1 MRREDFPILLKNLG
15 LNTRG
20 AEVGVDTGIFSTV
33 LISAG
38 FNLFFSIDNWSSGVF
53 DTLDKEGNPSSRPA
67 EHNYD
72 LAKERLSIF
81 GERSKV
87 LRMSSQ
93 EASEMFRNHY
103 FDFVYI
109 DADHRYEAVRQDLM
123 LWYSKVRPGGIIAGH
138 DYRDGAVDWE
148 SGLRSYY
155 GVKQAVDE
163 FFNDKKLEIKT
174 TDEPDWKS
182 WYVHKSYEHANP

>member
-20 AEVGVDTGIFSTV
+20 AEVGVDTGVFSTV

-38 FNLFFSIDNWSSGVF
+38 FNLFFSIDNWSSSVF
-53 DTLDKEGNPSSRPA
+53 DTLDKEGKPSSKPA

-138 DYRDGAVDWE
+138 DYRDGTVDWE

-182 WYVHKSYEHANP
+182 WYVHKPYEHANP

>member
-1 MRREDFPILLKNLG
+1 MIREDFPLFLKSLG
-15 LNTRG
+15 LNGRG
-20 AEVGVDTGIFSTV
+20 AEIGVNTGVFSTV

-38 FNLFFSIDNWSSGVF
+38 FNLFFSIDNWSKNSF
-53 DTLDKEGNPSSRPA
+53 DTLDKDGNPSLRSA
-67 EHNYD
+67 EHDYN
-72 LAKERLSIF
+72 LAKERLNIF
-81 GERSKV
+81 GERSKI

-93 EASEMFRNHY
+93 EASEMFRDHY

-109 DADHRYEAVRQDLM
+109 DADHRYEAMCQDLL

-138 DYRDGAVDWE
+138 DYKDGIVDWE
-148 SGLRSYY
+148 TGLRSYY

-163 FFNDKKLEIKT
+163 FFNNKKLEIKT

-182 WYVHKSYEHANP
+182 WWVQKP